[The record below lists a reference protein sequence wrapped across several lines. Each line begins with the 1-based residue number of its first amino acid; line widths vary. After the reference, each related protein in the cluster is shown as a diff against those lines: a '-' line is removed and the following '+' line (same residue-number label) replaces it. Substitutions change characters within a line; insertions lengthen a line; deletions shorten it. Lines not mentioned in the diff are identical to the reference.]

1 MLLKFKKNIS
11 SLTFIGATDH
21 LTKSQNFPVV
31 FIFLCFVLSKSI
43 FLMSNDRSKSTLPE
57 PRQAG
62 SPCALCLIVQSTFL
76 PQELLQGVTVFKDVL
91 VGNTSLFGTPFH
103 SSFSSSL
110 LSSIPSHISAL
121 KCTRIHF
128 FA

>member
-1 MLLKFKKNIS
+1 MYWNVHEKDKGY
-11 SLTFIGATDH
+11 SLQRTQLGKCCSRALFDLNQHCQSPG
-21 LTKSQNFPVV
+21 
-31 FIFLCFVLSKSI
+31 
-43 FLMSNDRSKSTLPE
+43 M
-57 PRQAG
+57 AG
-62 SPCALCLIVQSTFL
+62 SPRALCLIVQSTFL

-110 LSSIPSHISAL
+110 LSSIPSHISTL
-121 KCTRIHF
+121 KCIRIHF